1 VTTVPAPPID
11 SAESAR
17 APLGVLRDALRRIHD
32 ADIRYCHWKSN
43 EHLDASL
50 DGRTDVDVLFDRRAI
65 VPLTRLLGECN
76 FKRFV
81 VRPGRGYPGI
91 EDYVG
96 FDHATGALTHLHV
109 HYQLTLGEKFLKG
122 HRLPWEELYLSTRV
136 WDSTHEMYVADPHLE
151 LTTLM
156 VRAVMKL
163 RARDSVLEALGSP
176 FIRGGML
183 RELRWLHERVD
194 RGRLLEVA
202 GALVGPDAARLLAAL
217 LDAPRPST
225 GQLRAFGR
233 HAVPKLHEYRLFGTA
248 AAIRQ
253 MTTRELS
260 VVWWKIRNWYLG
272 APTKSTRTLP
282 HGGISIALLGA
293 DGAGKSTLTG
303 EIAEW
308 LSHEVAVVTTYG
320 GSGKG
325 SASLPR
331 RLLQAAA
338 ALRRR
343 GSAAAGRRSEDH
355 PRRSVDDEPT
365 RLRAFGRLIWVWSLV
380 RERRRRAR
388 ESRRAKGLGM
398 VVLSDRFPQS
408 QFPGWND
415 GPRLSRWVDHR
426 SWLRR
431 AAARHEQ
438 AAYRLVDLSP
448 PDLVLK
454 LHVSAEVA
462 SRRKPETPAAQLK
475 TGIEMVRQLRFPAT
489 TTVVDLDA
497 ERPLVTVVLEAKR
510 ALWACI

>member
-1 VTTVPAPPID
+1 MTLMGAALPTDAGRTTG
-11 SAESAR
+11 
-17 APLGVLRDALRRIHD
+17 APLAVLRDLFRRLHD

-43 EHLDASL
+43 EHLDATF
-50 DGRTDVDVLFDRRAI
+50 DGRTDVDVLFDRRSI

-81 VRPGRGYPGI
+81 VKPGRGYPGI

-96 FDHATGALTHLHV
+96 FDHSTGALTHLHV

-136 WDSTHEMYVADPHLE
+136 WDPTYELYIADPHLE
-151 LTTLM
+151 LTTLI

-163 RARDSVLEALGSP
+163 RIRDAVLEALGSP
-176 FIRGGML
+176 YIRGGML
-183 RELRWLHERVD
+183 REIRWLADRVD

-202 GALVGPDAARLLAAL
+202 GRLVGQEAAQLLPVML
-217 LDAPRPST
+217 EGPRPST
-225 GQLRAFGR
+225 SQLRGFGR
-233 HAVPKLHEYRLFGTA
+233 RARPQLREYRLFGTA

-253 MTTRELS
+253 MTTRELG

-308 LSHEVAVVTTYG
+308 LSREVAVVTTYG

-325 SASLPR
+325 SASVPR
-331 RLLQAAA
+331 RLLQGLA
-338 ALRRR
+338 ALRRHR
-343 GSAAAGRRSEDH
+343 AGGRRTGTD
-355 PRRSVDDEPT
+355 PRRSVQEEPT

-380 RERRRRAR
+380 RERRRRAL

-415 GPRLSRWVDHR
+415 GPRLSPWLDDR
-426 SWLRR
+426 SRLRR

-438 AAYRLVDLSP
+438 DAYRLVDLSP

-462 SRRKPETPAAQLK
+462 SRRKPETPASQLR
-475 TGIEMVRQLRFPAT
+475 TGIEMVRQLRYPAT

-497 ERPLVTVVLEAKR
+497 EQPLGTVILAAKR
-510 ALWACI
+510 AVWERI